1 MLEIGKSPNN
11 ILKHKVSHFCPDA
24 GRLRD
29 WDRFPI
35 GQNDEGRVFDPRR
48 DVEEGPKREGTRR
61 RGEEEKWL
69 RRTPM
74 QVPSSYKKLIIAD
87 EMRGKVE
94 NSE

>member
-1 MLEIGKSPNN
+1 MLEIGLSPNN
-11 ILKHKVSHFCPDA
+11 ILKHQVSYFCPDA

-35 GQNDEGRVFDPRR
+35 GQNDEERVFNPRR
-48 DVEEGPKREGTRR
+48 DVEEGAKGERTRR

-87 EMRGKVE
+87 EMRGKVG